1 MSTRS
6 KPLTQQEIRSAM
18 DAAGVKAV
26 LTLEELS
33 EVSRVKVKTLY
44 EWIAKGRLDGTFRRR
59 GKPYLFWRDRV
70 ITELFNGKEWND

>member
-18 DAAGVKAV
+18 DAAGIKAV

-33 EVSRVKVKTLY
+33 AVIRVKGKTLY

-70 ITELFNGKEWND
+70 ITELFNGKEWE